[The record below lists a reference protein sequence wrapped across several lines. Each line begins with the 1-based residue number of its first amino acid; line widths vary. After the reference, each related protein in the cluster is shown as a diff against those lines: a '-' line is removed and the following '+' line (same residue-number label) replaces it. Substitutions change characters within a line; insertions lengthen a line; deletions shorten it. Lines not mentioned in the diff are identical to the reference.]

1 MVDKVSIDPYI
12 DVQQRSALL
21 EILGPNQTFLTF
33 NNNCVNFYLAS
44 RIKLKKKF
52 SMRIYLQQ
60 SEHSL

>member
-33 NNNCVNFYLAS
+33 NNNCVNFHLAS
-44 RIKLKKKF
+44 IKNF
-52 SMRIYLQQ
+52 SIRKYLQQ
-60 SEHSL
+60 SQHSL

>member
-44 RIKLKKKF
+44 RIKLDKNFLNKKILTTK
-52 SMRIYLQQ
+52 ST
-60 SEHSL
+60 